1 MNYPQNEAAPSTDQP
16 QVIIQQKLAPPLVTY
31 IILGVTVF
39 VYVLQMLTQAG
50 LFREPFIWLGQIIFG
65 SSGMNALLAQGWGSN
80 ILLLLGAKI
89 RILIVE
95 GQYWRLFT
103 PALLHANLVHIGF
116 NMYALFAI
124 GRSLEPQY
132 GHARFSM
139 LYLLGAFGGNTL
151 SFLLSDGLSVGAST
165 AIFGL
170 IAANGVFI
178 YQNRQIFGGRARA
191 ALQNILTI
199 LVINLAI
206 GLSSSNIDNWGHLGG
221 LLAGA
226 AFAWFAGPVLG
237 IEGVW
242 PAYEVKDKRSISTA
256 LITAGIVAA
265 IIAGLVIWGIG
276 FYS

>member
-1 MNYPQNEAAPSTDQP
+1 MNYPSNETSPPPDQQ
-16 QVIIQQKLAPPLVTY
+16 QVTIQQRVEPPLVTY
-31 IILGVTVF
+31 VILGLTVF
-39 VYVLQMLTQAG
+39 VYLLQMLTEAG
-50 LFREPFIWLGQIIFG
+50 LFREPFIWLGQLIFG
-65 SSGMNALLAQGWGSN
+65 SNDMNALLTRGWGSN
-80 ILLLLGAKI
+80 ILLLLGAKF
-89 RILIVE
+89 RVLIVE

-124 GRSLEPQY
+124 GRSLEPHY
-132 GHARFSM
+132 GRVRFIM

-170 IAANGVFI
+170 IAADGVFI

-191 ALQNILTI
+191 ALQNILTL

-226 AFAWFAGPVLG
+226 AFAWFAGPLLG
-237 IEGVW
+237 VEGVW
-242 PAYEVKDKRSISTA
+242 PAYEIKDKRSFSTA
-256 LITAGIVAA
+256 LITAGIVVV
-265 IIAGLVIWGIG
+265 ITAGLVFWGIG
-276 FYS
+276 YYS